1 VSEKRVIFQNNKKMF
16 ECGFLNIGL
25 GEKIFFK
32 NQPNAYEWY
41 IEKSAKVFFGKIF

>member
-1 VSEKRVIFQNNKKMF
+1 MF

-41 IEKSAKVFFGKIF
+41 IEKSAKVFFGKLYFL